1 MKLFDIITEA
11 PQQPDPKPQKTRTRS
26 SWDDLFGSLQKG
38 EQERQTQAPVPHKDQ
53 NVGKPGQQ
61 KIPDAKPMG
70 TVDAN
75 KTRQRMAGVRPSS
88 DILNKLTQMDMSD
101 EDTIS
106 DEQARIN
113 AGLSNDDDDDDTEL
127 STEVRSDMPA
137 NVSNAMQVSA
147 GLVPEWHM
155 VKNLPGYL
163 ASAIRSIGRQVFAPF
178 TSTPIEEIQ
187 VLANLGD
194 GPNTQQEID
203 AVLGYL
209 KTEGEHNSD
218 ADLEFQRK
226 IPNYGAK
233 VKIYTALGYTFMVVK
248 DFAGNYIYSWPTKDG
263 DGLSAEPRQRRL
275 R

>member
-1 MKLFDIITEA
+1 MKLFDIITEND
-11 PQQPDPKPQKTRTRS
+11 QQPKRQQQKTRS
-26 SWDDLFGSLQKG
+26 SWDDLFGSTQKG
-38 EQERQTQAPVPHKDQ
+38 QHERQTQAPVPHKDQ
-53 NVGKPGQQ
+53 SASKQGQQ
-61 KIPDAKPMG
+61 KLPNSKPMG
-70 TVDAN
+70 AVDAN
-75 KTRQRMAGVRPSS
+75 TTRQRMSGVRPST

-101 EDTIS
+101 EDSIS

-113 AGLSNDDDDDDTEL
+113 AGLTNGDDDDDDTEV

-137 NVSNAMQVSA
+137 NVSTAMQVST
-147 GLVPEWHM
+147 GITPEWHM

-163 ASAIRSIGRQVFAPF
+163 ASGIRAIGRQVFGPF

-187 VLANLGD
+187 VLANLGE

-218 ADLEFQRK
+218 ADIEFQRK

-263 DGLSAEPRQRRL
+263 DGLNAEPKQRRL

>member
-1 MKLFDIITEA
+1 MKIFDVITEA
-11 PQQPDPKPQKTRTRS
+11 PQQPAPKPQRTRARS
-26 SWDDLFGSLQKG
+26 SWDDLFGSSQKG

-53 NVGKPGQQ
+53 NVSKPGQQ

-113 AGLSNDDDDDDTEL
+113 AGLSNDDDDTEVSTEL
-127 STEVRSDMPA
+127 RSDMPA
-137 NVSNAMQVSA
+137 NVSTAMQVSS
-147 GLVPEWHM
+147 GIVPEWHM

-209 KTEGEHNSD
+209 KTQGQHDSD
-218 ADLEFQRK
+218 AELEFQQK
-226 IPNYGAK
+226 IPDYGAK

-263 DGLSAEPRQRRL
+263 DGLGGKLSTQRRL
-275 R
+275 K